1 MGRAGVSLRPVKD
14 DRGAQA
20 AAYLRLLLVR
30 AGEPRSIW
38 TKHASEARAGEI
50 DPAAVAEV
58 LRASREPDTADLA
71 EPPDSAASV
80 LAVLDG
86 TGLSAGT
93 LERFIEA
100 FDLGPRHATRLRSI
114 LRGSDSVR
122 VIIGNELAELHGQ
135 SAAPRPE
142 TLAVHELHTLGPDGL
157 PAEHQA
163 IQVIRSTVE
172 QLDAYPYRFDTDELV
187 VEVVRGGRVGD
198 TYRVTDKFFGVD
210 ILLDRPLGLDE
221 TTLVHFRTTF
231 GYRTPPPPEFRRGV
245 RGTMH
250 DVTMWLRF
258 DPQKLPARVFL
269 GRWDRLDDPTLV
281 ESQNLE
287 LDDDYSAQARFE
299 SVTDAI
305 VGFGWEWDD
314 ETG

>member
-1 MGRAGVSLRPVKD
+1 VVKD

-38 TKHASEARAGEI
+38 AKHASETRSGEI
-50 DPAAVAEV
+50 DAAAVAEV
-58 LRASREPDTADLA
+58 LRASGEPDTGDIRADGHFNA
-71 EPPDSAASV
+71 ESV
-80 LAVLDG
+80 RAILDG
-86 TGLSAGT
+86 AGLSAET
-93 LERFIEA
+93 MERFIEA

-122 VIIGNELAELHGQ
+122 VIVGNELSELHGR
-135 SAAPRPE
+135 AGPPRIE

-198 TYRVTDKFFGVD
+198 VYRVDGNLFGFDMV
-210 ILLDRPLGLDE
+210 LDRPLAQGE
-221 TTLVHFRTTF
+221 TALMHYRLTF
-231 GYRTPPPPEFRRGV
+231 GYRTPPPPEFRRGALGV
-245 RGTMH
+245 MR
-250 DVTMWLRF
+250 DVTLWVQFHPDR
-258 DPQKLPARVFL
+258 LPARVWL
-269 GRWDRLDDPTLV
+269 ARWDRLDHATV
-281 ESQNLE
+281 IEQQRVE
-287 LDDDYSAQARFE
+287 LDGELSVQARYDE
-299 SVTDAI
+299 IEDVI
-305 VGFGWEWDD
+305 VGFHWEWA
-314 ETG
+314 

>member
-1 MGRAGVSLRPVKD
+1 VKD

-38 TKHASEARAGEI
+38 AKHAPESRPGEI
-50 DPAAVAEV
+50 EPAAVAEV
-58 LRASREPDTADLA
+58 LRAGREPDTGDIGA
-71 EPPDSAASV
+71 EALDSAESV
-80 LAVLDG
+80 RAVLDG
-86 TGLSAGT
+86 TELSAQT

-122 VIIGNELAELHGQ
+122 VIIGNELAELHGR
-135 SAAPRPE
+135 SGPALE

-172 QLDAYPYRFDTDELV
+172 RLDAYPYRFDTDELV

-198 TYRVTDKFFGVD
+198 VYRVSESLFGFDMV
-210 ILLDRPLGLDE
+210 LDRPLARGE
-221 TTLVHFRTTF
+221 TTLMHYRLTF
-231 GYRTPPPPEFRRGV
+231 GYRTPPPPEFRRGALGV
-245 RGTMH
+245 MR
-250 DVTMWLRF
+250 DVTLWVQFHPDR
-258 DPQKLPARVFL
+258 LPARVWL
-269 GRWDRLDDPTLV
+269 ARWDRLDHATVIDQQRV
-281 ESQNLE
+281 E
-287 LDDDYSAQARFE
+287 LDGEFSVQARYDE
-299 SVTDAI
+299 IEDVI
-305 VGFGWEWDD
+305 VGFHWEWD
-314 ETG
+314 